1 MSQLSKRLIVL
12 CAIVLVVL
20 GSVLTITLRKDR
32 RQVVEEIL
40 TVKAPKLAGDP
51 RLKQLSAIIAEE
63 IEKTDEH
70 RQDRVDDL
78 LVAMEESEELRSL
91 ESIGELGEL
100 RVELVQEN
108 LKSLTK
114 WFLSTDPPSPEQRR
128 QIEGQ
133 IDEIVSFTKDFV
145 LDMFPDSAAQIE
157 EKSIQLRSQLIEEY
171 DTPLS
176 PAFKRPLSV
185 GELEKIREQLVV
197 KQERIENTPFPL
209 PRPSRTF
216 INGFGEST
224 NPLLKEQAN
233 LWKREFAIGLL
244 FTVPDV
250 LGETYHLSPTEKSV
264 QLSNELHAEFSRQA
278 QVRAVESLRSDRIKF
293 ARINEKIKKE
303 LADRDAQAMA
313 QQSGDDRHD
322 TVGEIYIDENDDSGR
337 SLSDFNLDGSVPPI
351 PVPNAGDLLIPL
363 GEKGRNDGVS
373 NSFDAELR
381 RAMEVFSA
389 LNLPEE
395 DLPAFMEFYQQF
407 LDDASRTTRS
417 HPLEDRPDRI
427 RKGDSPNRRVRERRE
442 LKEPPP
448 TDFHE
453 KKESER
459 NK

>member
-12 CAIVLVVL
+12 CVSVIVLIALV
-20 GSVLTITLRKDR
+20 SVLTITLRKDRRQVVKDR

-78 LVAMEESEELRSL
+78 LGAMEESEELQSL

-108 LKSLTK
+108 LRSLTK

-171 DTPLS
+171 DTPLN

-197 KQERIENTPFPL
+197 KQERIEDTPFPQ
-209 PRPSRTF
+209 PRRTF
-216 INGFGEST
+216 NGLGD
-224 NPLLKEQAN
+224 PGN
-233 LWKREFAIGLL
+233 LWFEEQENLWKERKREFAISLL
-244 FTVPDV
+244 FTVPDA
-250 LGETYHLSPTEKSV
+250 LGEIYQLPLTEKSV
-264 QLSNELHAEFSRQA
+264 QLSNELH
-278 QVRAVESLRSDRIKF
+278 K
-293 ARINEKIKKE
+293 
-303 LADRDAQAMA
+303 
-313 QQSGDDRHD
+313 
-322 TVGEIYIDENDDSGR
+322 
-337 SLSDFNLDGSVPPI
+337 P
-351 PVPNAGDLLIPL
+351 
-363 GEKGRNDGVS
+363 
-373 NSFDAELR
+373 
-381 RAMEVFSA
+381 
-389 LNLPEE
+389 
-395 DLPAFMEFYQQF
+395 
-407 LDDASRTTRS
+407 
-417 HPLEDRPDRI
+417 
-427 RKGDSPNRRVRERRE
+427 
-442 LKEPPP
+442 
-448 TDFHE
+448 
-453 KKESER
+453 
-459 NK
+459 

>member
-12 CAIVLVVL
+12 CVSVIVLIALV
-20 GSVLTITLRKDR
+20 SVLTITLRKDR

-78 LVAMEESEELRSL
+78 LGAMEESEELQSL

-108 LKSLTK
+108 LRSLTK

-171 DTPLS
+171 DNPLN

-197 KQERIENTPFPL
+197 KQERIEDTPFPQP
-209 PRPSRTF
+209 PRSVF
-216 INGFGEST
+216 NGLGKQEK
-224 NPLLKEQAN
+224 LGQEG
-233 LWKREFAIGLL
+233 KREFAISLL
-244 FTVPDV
+244 FIVPDV
-250 LGETYHLSPTEKSV
+250 LGEIYQLPLTEKSV
-264 QLSNELHAEFSRQA
+264 QLSNELH
-278 QVRAVESLRSDRIKF
+278 K
-293 ARINEKIKKE
+293 
-303 LADRDAQAMA
+303 
-313 QQSGDDRHD
+313 
-322 TVGEIYIDENDDSGR
+322 
-337 SLSDFNLDGSVPPI
+337 P
-351 PVPNAGDLLIPL
+351 
-363 GEKGRNDGVS
+363 
-373 NSFDAELR
+373 
-381 RAMEVFSA
+381 
-389 LNLPEE
+389 
-395 DLPAFMEFYQQF
+395 
-407 LDDASRTTRS
+407 
-417 HPLEDRPDRI
+417 
-427 RKGDSPNRRVRERRE
+427 
-442 LKEPPP
+442 
-448 TDFHE
+448 
-453 KKESER
+453 
-459 NK
+459 

>member
-12 CAIVLVVL
+12 CVSVIVLIALV
-20 GSVLTITLRKDR
+20 SVLTITLRKDR

-78 LVAMEESEELRSL
+78 LGAMEESEELQSL

-108 LKSLTK
+108 LRSLTK

-171 DTPLS
+171 DNPLS

-197 KQERIENTPFPL
+197 KQERIEDTPFPQ

-233 LWKREFAIGLL
+233 LWKREFAISLL
-244 FTVPDV
+244 FIVPDV
-250 LGETYHLSPTEKSV
+250 LGEIYQLPLTEKSV
-264 QLSNELHAEFSRQA
+264 QLSNELH
-278 QVRAVESLRSDRIKF
+278 K
-293 ARINEKIKKE
+293 
-303 LADRDAQAMA
+303 
-313 QQSGDDRHD
+313 
-322 TVGEIYIDENDDSGR
+322 
-337 SLSDFNLDGSVPPI
+337 P
-351 PVPNAGDLLIPL
+351 
-363 GEKGRNDGVS
+363 
-373 NSFDAELR
+373 
-381 RAMEVFSA
+381 
-389 LNLPEE
+389 
-395 DLPAFMEFYQQF
+395 
-407 LDDASRTTRS
+407 
-417 HPLEDRPDRI
+417 
-427 RKGDSPNRRVRERRE
+427 
-442 LKEPPP
+442 
-448 TDFHE
+448 
-453 KKESER
+453 
-459 NK
+459 